1 MPKLRDW
8 VADVG
13 VATQTWR
20 GPACWGVGA
29 AVLLWVVWYFT
40 KAPCNMANA
49 EAGLCNAGAIARLIN
64 HQILAQCILLGLA
77 VSAVKGGYNE
87 IMVSRERKRADAAEQ
102 RADEAEERLRQERK
116 RVDEKIAEIQAERDR
131 LLDEREAELERRE
144 AERQAELERR
154 EAERQAELERREAE
168 RQAELERREAER
180 ELDRAERQ
188 SILNTMVRINST
200 LAQLVANQQN
210 GQSSSEK

>member
-8 VADVG
+8 AADVN

-20 GPACWGVGA
+20 GPACWGIGA

-40 KAPCNMANA
+40 KTPCNMANA

-87 IMVSRERKRADAAEQ
+87 IMVSRERKRADDAEA
-102 RADEAEERLRQERK
+102 RLEEMRKRLEAERK
-116 RVDEKIAEIQAERDR
+116 RADA
-131 LLDEREAELERRE
+131 LY
-144 AERQAELERR
+144 AERQAELEAER
-154 EAERQAELERREAE
+154 AERQAERELERAE
-168 RQAELERREAER
+168 RQAVLNNLVLINNA
-180 ELDRAERQ
+180 LTQLLAERQ
-188 SILNTMVRINST
+188 
-200 LAQLVANQQN
+200 N
-210 GQSSSEK
+210 GRSSPED